1 MEERKRKII
10 KFSMIVAIALLVII
24 AIVESFVLIS
34 LNQKLDK
41 LQEDYNQLQE
51 QIKDIEES
59 K

>member
-1 MEERKRKII
+1 
-10 KFSMIVAIALLVII
+10 MIVAIALLVII

-41 LQEDYNQLQE
+41 LQKDYNQLQE

>member
-1 MEERKRKII
+1 
-10 KFSMIVAIALLVII
+10 MIVAIALLVII

-51 QIKDIEES
+51 QIKDVEES

>member
-1 MEERKRKII
+1 
-10 KFSMIVAIALLVII
+10 MIVAIALLVII